1 MPQFFYIFL
10 LFGVGA
16 IAGFLNVMAGGGSTL
31 TLPMLIFM
39 GLDSAM
45 ANGTNRIAVF
55 IQNVAAI
62 LSFKQE
68 KVFQFRLSLKLAI
81 WTLPGAILG
90 ALLAVNISNEL
101 FQKLL
106 AIVMVGIM
114 VTIIFPPRQKTNVS
128 AEHLTDHPWLLYPA
142 LFGIGFYGG
151 FLQVGVGFIIMA
163 ALVHILKLGLVHV
176 NMHKVFIVFF
186 FTLPALFIFMATH
199 NIHWMYG
206 IVLSAGNALG
216 AWWAAKVSVKKG
228 EGVVRGALLIAIF
241 ISVLKLLNVF

>member
-1 MPQFFYIFL
+1 MTQWINLLL
-10 LFGVGA
+10 LFSVGA

-39 GLDSAM
+39 GLDSAL
-45 ANGTNRIAVF
+45 ANGTNRVAILA
-55 IQNVAAI
+55 QNVAAV

-68 KVFQFRLSLKLAI
+68 KLLQFRLSMKLAI
-81 WTLPGAILG
+81 WTLPGAVLG

-114 VTIIFPPRQKTNVS
+114 VTILFPTRYKANMT
-128 AEHLTDHPWLLYPA
+128 AENLSYRPWLLYPA

-151 FLQVGVGFIIMA
+151 FLQVGVGFLIMA
-163 ALVHILKLGLVHV
+163 ALMHLLKISLVHV

-186 FTLPALFIFMATH
+186 FTLPALFIFVATG
-199 NIHWMYG
+199 NIDWVYG
-206 IVLSAGNALG
+206 LVLSAGNALG

-228 EGVVRGALLIAIF
+228 EGVIRGALLIAIF